1 MRKNLEC
8 VFDYVFRVFDYAFQV
23 FHYVFRV
30 FHYAFQVMTCLEFC
44 LSDFLFCKAKSMGRD
59 SEGGNMGET

>member
-1 MRKNLEC
+1 MGKNLEC
-8 VFDYVFRVFDYAFQV
+8 VFENLECVFD
-23 FHYVFRV
+23 YVFRV